1 MKKVIVAV
9 LLLAVAGLVAWKLF
23 AGKKED
29 KPEEKQKPVP
39 LGKNTGP
46 FNQSFAQVLTGY
58 YALKEALIASDSV
71 KAATAG
77 AALQTVTG
85 QLKVNDIQGDSTGMI
100 KETVKTY
107 MGTISTAAQVLA
119 TSKTLDDQRKQFESI
134 ADQLWTLTRAVQ
146 YSGEKV
152 YWQFCPMAFDNKGAY
167 WMSNDTAIR
176 NPYFGNKM
184 LTCGSTDDSLDYSK
198 K

>member
-23 AGKKED
+23 AGKKES

-46 FNQSFAQVLTGY
+46 FNQSFADLLTSY
-58 YALKEALIASDSV
+58 YALKNALVASDSV
-71 KAATAG
+71 KAATTG
-77 AALQTVTG
+77 KELQTAAE
-85 QLKVNDIQGDSTGMI
+85 QLKVNEIQGDTLM
-100 KETVKTY
+100 KETARTY
-107 MGTISTAAQVLA
+107 MGTIGTAAQVLT
-119 TSKTLDDQRKQFESI
+119 TSKTLDDQRRQFETI
-134 ADQLWTLTRAVQ
+134 AGELWTLTRTVQ

-167 WMSNDTAIR
+167 WMSNDTTIR
-176 NPYFGNKM
+176 NPYFGQKM
-184 LTCGSTDDSLDYSK
+184 LTCGSTEDSLDYSK
-198 K
+198 KQ

>member
-9 LLLAVAGLVAWKLF
+9 LLLAVAGLVAWKF
-23 AGKKED
+23 FGGKKE
-29 KPEEKQKPVP
+29 KHEEKQKPVP

-46 FNQSFAQVLTGY
+46 FNQSFAHLLGSY
-58 YALKEALIASDSV
+58 YMLKEALVAGDSV
-71 KAATAG
+71 KAVAAG
-77 AALQTVTG
+77 KQIQAASDS
-85 QLKVNDIQGDSTGMI
+85 LKVNEIQGDSTNQI
-100 KETVKTY
+100 KETVKAY
-107 MGTISTAAQVLA
+107 MGTISTAAQVLT
-119 TSKTLDDQRKQFESI
+119 TSKTLDEQRLQFESI

-152 YWQFCPMAFDNKGAY
+152 YWQFCPMAFNDKGAY
-167 WMSNDTAIR
+167 WMSNEPNIR

-184 LTCGSTDDSLDYSK
+184 LTCGSTEDSLDYSK